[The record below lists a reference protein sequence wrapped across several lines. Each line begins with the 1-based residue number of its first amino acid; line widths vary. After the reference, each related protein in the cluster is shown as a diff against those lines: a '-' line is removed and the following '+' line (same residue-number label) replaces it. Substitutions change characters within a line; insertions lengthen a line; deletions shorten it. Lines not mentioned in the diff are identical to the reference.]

1 MTDESFRSL
10 LEQAQAGDQDALKR
24 LIERYESKIRI
35 VVRSRL
41 GPLLRPYLDSV
52 DVIQSVHRSMMS
64 GLAQGKFEIES
75 PQNLVALATTMVR
88 AKISTQWRRHKRQI
102 RDCSSETDRP
112 EPGNG
117 DPLDQLIYNDE
128 MQRLLEELPEVD
140 CQVIRLRSE
149 GLSTADAARKL
160 GLPANVVRVRL
171 SRIRKRLLEKQ
182 VDLEQ
187 GSPSSS

>member
-1 MTDESFRSL
+1 MADETFQSL
-10 LEQAQAGDQDALKR
+10 LQQAQAGDQDALKR

-64 GLAQGKFEIES
+64 GLAQGKFDIES

-88 AKISTQWRRHKRQI
+88 AKIARQWRRHKRQI
-102 RDCSSETDRP
+102 RDCSSEADRP
-112 EPGNG
+112 KTGSG

-128 MQRLLEELPEVD
+128 LQRLQDELPEVD
-140 CQVIRLRSE
+140 CQVIQLRSE
-149 GLSTADAARKL
+149 GLSTAEAARKL

-171 SRIRKRLLEKQ
+171 SRIRKKLLEKE
-182 VDLEQ
+182 VDFEKEL
-187 GSPSSS
+187 PSSS

>member
-1 MTDESFRSL
+1 MTDETFRSL
-10 LEQAQAGDQDALKR
+10 LEQAQAGDQEALKR

-64 GLAQGKFEIES
+64 GLAQGKFDIES
-75 PQNLVALATTMVR
+75 PRNLVALATTMVR
-88 AKISTQWRRHKRQI
+88 AKISNQWRRHKRQV
-102 RDCSSETDRP
+102 RDCLSDTDRP
-112 EPGNG
+112 VKVSG

-128 MQRLLEELPEVD
+128 MRRLLEELPEVD

-149 GLSTADAARKL
+149 GLSTAEAAQKL

-171 SRIRKRLLEKQ
+171 SRIRKRLLEKEA
-182 VDLEQ
+182 DLDNKHLH
-187 GSPSSS
+187 SS

>member
-1 MTDESFRSL
+1 MTDDTFRSL
-10 LEQAQAGDQDALKR
+10 LQQAQAGDQDALKR

-64 GLAQGKFEIES
+64 GLAQGKFDIES

-88 AKISTQWRRHKRQI
+88 AKISNQWRRHKRQI
-102 RDCSSETDRP
+102 RDCLSDTDRP
-112 EPGNG
+112 VKVSG

-149 GLSTADAARKL
+149 GLSTAEAARKL
-160 GLPANVVRVRL
+160 GIPANVVRVRL
-171 SRIRKRLLEKQ
+171 SRIRKRLLAKEADVDNKQ
-182 VDLEQ
+182 LH
-187 GSPSSS
+187 SS